1 MSGWIG
7 RRPDIVHYVWI
18 DKSGLRGKTP
28 KRVARGGVARG
39 RKRGNA
45 KAGVAAKRQSAWRGG
60 SRGLAK
66 AATAAK
72 TPMAWRDRGRE
83 GVKTRKR
90 QSGDR
95 GKTPKRVPRQFAWP
109 CIAAF
114 CAFGE
119 NETEGRTSSLKSG
132 FRGKNALGAAARGRK
147 GRRPG
152 ESGPKGHRGIAVDH
166 DLLCHFSLLVP
177 FRF

>member
-1 MSGWIG
+1 M
-7 RRPDIVHYVWI
+7 
-18 DKSGLRGKTP
+18 
-28 KRVARGGVARG
+28 
-39 RKRGNA
+39 
-45 KAGVAAKRQSAWRGG
+45 
-60 SRGLAK
+60 AK

-72 TPMAWRDRGRE
+72 TPMEWRDRGRE

-95 GKTPKRVPRQFAWP
+95 GKTPKRVPRQFVWP

-119 NETEGRTSSLKSG
+119 NETEGRTSSLKSRD
-132 FRGKNALGAAARGRK
+132 RGKNALGAAARGRK

-166 DLLCHFSLLVP
+166 DLLCHFLLP
-177 FRF
+177 YFGLRFQLEIDLGIIAQIRGCLCPHLQDLCYNTAYGTGNGHRSGMGEGNRPSPSGSPRRNGQAG

>member
-1 MSGWIG
+1 MSG
-7 RRPDIVHYVWI
+7 
-18 DKSGLRGKTP
+18 ST
-28 KRVARGGVARG
+28 
-39 RKRGNA
+39 
-45 KAGVAAKRQSAWRGG
+45 KAGV
-60 SRGLAK
+60 
-66 AATAAK
+66 AAK

-83 GVKTRKR
+83 GAKTRKR
-90 QSGDR
+90 ESGDRGKTPKRVARRIARVGQSGDR

-119 NETEGRTSSLKSG
+119 NETEGRTSSLKSRG
-132 FRGKNALGAAARGRK
+132 RGKNALGAAARGRE

-166 DLLCHFSLLVP
+166 DLLCHFLLP
-177 FRF
+177 FLGYGFS